1 MKNYSYCILAVI
13 VFLVF
18 NVYQCSSEES
28 KGKSFDDII
37 LKSIKVFLGSKTDHN
52 EFMSHNLT
60 LKKRLDLEK
69 TTFHW
74 YPYKRII
81 VHTFADILVED
92 ECWTRPRAIDEFP
105 QGWWT
110 RKSLKMHKNMIR
122 S

>member
-13 VFLVF
+13 VFIVC
-18 NVYQCSSEES
+18 NVYQCSGSEES

-37 LKSIKVFLGSKTDHN
+37 LMSIKVYLGSTTDHN
-52 EFMSHNLT
+52 EFTSHNLT
-60 LKKRLDLEK
+60 LRERLDLEK

-74 YPYKRII
+74 YPYKRIL
-81 VHTFADILVED
+81 VHTFADVLVED

-110 RKSLKMHKNMIR
+110 RESLKLHKN
-122 S
+122 